1 MNIPIPCE
9 FGNYEKCYNKQL
21 LLVGASWFKWSRGM
35 EYTYF
40 FSTSDK
46 WRPFQV
52 LCKLQKLI

>member
-46 WRPFQV
+46 WHQTSP
-52 LCKLQKLI
+52 